1 MLRLHWN
8 ELKVG
13 DHVLVHDVDQPHL
26 RLVPGVVSCVDT
38 ATGSNDIA
46 IRLVATGAARTVRPQ
61 RLAVHL
67 DPVGLGEQC
76 WRCDRPP
83 RSNKP

>member
-46 IRLVATGAARTVRPQ
+46 IRLVATEIGRAHV
-61 RLAVHL
+61 
-67 DPVGLGEQC
+67 
-76 WRCDRPP
+76 
-83 RSNKP
+83 